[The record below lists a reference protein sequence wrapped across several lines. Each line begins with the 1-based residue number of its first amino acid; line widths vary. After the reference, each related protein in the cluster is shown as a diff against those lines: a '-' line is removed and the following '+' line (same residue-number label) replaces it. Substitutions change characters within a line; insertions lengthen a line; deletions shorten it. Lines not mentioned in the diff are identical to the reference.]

1 MPNEIAKLARERFE
15 IERLR
20 PGQEEAVRAV
30 LHGHDTLAVMSTG
43 YGKSLIYQLAALMI
57 PGPTLVISPLI
68 SLQRDQ
74 VEAIDEELPGE
85 ATAIDA
91 SVSEHQRE
99 ERLEEL
105 AHDELEFLFLA
116 PEQLAREETVEAL
129 REAKPSLLVIDEAHS
144 ISEWGHDFRPE
155 YLRLGRLADELG
167 HPTILA
173 LTATASPPVRDEIV
187 ERLRMRDPEVIVR
200 GFDRPNIHLAVEH
213 HREEKHKRE
222 ALIERALELDGAGIV
237 YVATR
242 RLADELADEL
252 SGRGAAAASYH
263 AGLTRKHRDQ
273 VQERFMDDEIRV
285 VVATTAFGMGVD
297 KPNIR
302 FVLHHDP
309 SDSVDS
315 YYQEIGRS
323 GRDGEPAR
331 AILFYRAEDIGI
343 RRFFASGG
351 QVDGE
356 TLERVAT
363 LVRVAGHPVEPSD
376 LQEEAHTSASKL
388 MSALTRLE
396 DVGAVHI
403 EPDGKVTPEP
413 MLEDELDQAVERAER
428 EEEQRGSFDRS
439 RVEMMRGYAEHEH
452 CRRAFILSYFGE
464 PHEGE
469 CGNCDNDDA
478 GHGRPEPGERP
489 FEVGGR
495 VEHREWG
502 QGVVQRYD
510 GDEMFVLFDSV
521 GYKTL
526 SVELVEHRGLLA
538 SVDR

>member
-1 MPNEIAKLARERFE
+1 MPSNIAKLARERFE
-15 IERLR
+15 IENLR

-30 LHGHDTLAVMSTG
+30 LDGHDTLAVMSTG

-57 PGPTLVISPLI
+57 PGPTLVVSPLI

-74 VEAIDEELPGE
+74 VEALDEELPGE
-85 ATAIDA
+85 ASAIDA
-91 SVSEHQRE
+91 SVTEHQRE

-105 AHDELEFLFLA
+105 ASDELEFLFLA

-129 REAKPSLLVIDEAHS
+129 REAKPSLLVVDEAHS

-155 YLRLGRLADELG
+155 YLRLGRVAEELG

-173 LTATASPPVRDEIV
+173 LTATASPPVRNEIV

-213 HREEKHKRE
+213 FREDKHKRE
-222 ALIERALELDGAGIV
+222 ALIERALEMDAAGIV

-242 RLADELADEL
+242 RLADGLAEELRE
-252 SGRGAAAASYH
+252 RGAVAASYH
-263 AGLTRKHRDQ
+263 AGLTRKHRDE
-273 VQERFMDDEIRV
+273 VQEQFMEDEIRI

-331 AILFYRAEDIGI
+331 AILFYRPEDLGI

-351 QVDGE
+351 QVDDE

-363 LVRVAGHPVEPSD
+363 LVRVANHPVEPTE
-376 LQEEAHTSASKL
+376 LQEAAHTSASKL

-396 DVGAVHI
+396 DVGAVHVL
-403 EPDGKVTPEP
+403 PDGKVEPEP
-413 MLEDELDQAVERAER
+413 MLEDELEHAVEQAER
-428 EEEQRGSFDRS
+428 QEEQRGSFDRS

-478 GHGRPEPGERP
+478 GHGSPAPGERP
-489 FEVGGR
+489 FEVGSL
-495 VEHREWG
+495 VAHREWG
-502 QGVVQRYD
+502 KGLVQRYD
-510 GDEMFVLFDSV
+510 GDEMYVLFDSV

-526 SVELVEHRGLLA
+526 SVELVEERGLLT

>member
-1 MPNEIAKLARERFE
+1 VPDEIARLARERFE
-15 IERLR
+15 IEQLR

-30 LHGHDTLAVMSTG
+30 LDGHDTLAVMSTG
-43 YGKSLIYQLAALMI
+43 YGKSLIYQLAALTI

-74 VEAIDEELPGE
+74 VEALEEELPGE
-85 ATAIDA
+85 ASAIDA
-91 SVSEHQRE
+91 SVSERQRE

-105 AHDELEFLFLA
+105 ASDELEFLFLA
-116 PEQLAREETVEAL
+116 PEQLAREETIEAL
-129 REAKPSLLVIDEAHS
+129 REAKPSLLVVDEAHS

-155 YLRLGRLADELG
+155 YLRLGRVAEELG

-213 HREEKHKRE
+213 FREEKDKRE
-222 ALIERALELDGAGIV
+222 ALIERALDLEGAGIV

-242 RLADELADEL
+242 RLADELAEEL
-252 SGRGAAAASYH
+252 RERGAVAASYH
-263 AGLTRKHRDQ
+263 AGLTRKRRDE
-273 VQERFMDDEIRV
+273 VQEQFMDDEIRV

-331 AILFYRAEDIGI
+331 AILFYRPEDLGI

-363 LVRVAGHPVEPSD
+363 LVRAAGHPVEPSELKD
-376 LQEEAHTSASKL
+376 AAHTSASKL
-388 MSALTRLE
+388 TSALTRLE

-403 EPDGKVTPEP
+403 QPDGRVGAEP
-413 MLEDELDQAVERAER
+413 MDEDELEVAVEQAER
-428 EEEQRGSFDRS
+428 REEQRGSFDRS
-439 RVEMMRGYAEHEH
+439 RVEMVRGYAEHEH

-478 GHGRPEPGERP
+478 GHGTPAPGERP
-489 FEVGGR
+489 FEVGSL
-495 VEHREWG
+495 VAHREWG
-502 QGVVQRYD
+502 KGLVQRYD
-510 GDEMFVLFDSV
+510 GDEMYVLFDSV

-526 SVELVEHRGLLA
+526 SIELVEERGLLEL
-538 SVDR
+538 VDR